1 MSSTNQQPDRYISF
15 EGIDCYQNAYNVL
28 ERVLHLVQD
37 SNKSNKFWKMFVKKI
52 PEAYY
57 NKTHSEE
64 LIYLVCSHIY
74 YIEELFETSHDTVGL
89 ELLTKAE
96 FECC

>member
-1 MSSTNQQPDRYISF
+1 MSSTNQQPDRYVSF

-28 ERVLHLVQD
+28 ERVLNIVQN
-37 SNKSNKFWKMFVKKI
+37 SNKSNKFWEMFVNKI
-52 PEAYY
+52 PDAYY
-57 NKTHSEE
+57 NKNHSEE

-74 YIEELFETSHDTVGL
+74 YIEELFETYHDIGGL
-89 ELLTKAE
+89 KFLEKAE